1 MAAQA
6 LAHPDLRRR
15 QWLPW
20 RPRTRIV
27 FLWNRCIA
35 IMYRVMGANQ
45 EWFNARARGLAAWVF
60 IPLFFIV
67 QFWISVLGVAIVAE
81 VTIFAFAAS
90 LYAIFFEW
98 LALVVLFP
106 FVLLVRVISR
116 KPWPTLSPNSSKRII
131 WP

>member
-1 MAAQA
+1 MTSQM
-6 LAHPDLRRR
+6 LVRPDLRR

-35 IMYRVMGANQ
+35 IFYRVIYANQ
-45 EWFNARARGLAAWVF
+45 QWFNARARGLAAWVL

-67 QFWISVLGVAIVAE
+67 QFWIGIIGVAIVAE
-81 VTIFAFAAS
+81 VTIFALGAS
-90 LYAIFFEW
+90 LYAVFVEW

-116 KPWPTLSPNSSKRII
+116 KPWPTIGPSSSKRII